1 MNQLAL
7 NPCFHDSV
15 GLRDGV
21 VWPGGATADTEMAT
35 LMTTGD
41 STRKT
46 DGRTVGSTRAEPAL
60 LAQVGLFADLTPAEL
75 VGLASLMRPRL
86 FARDEV
92 IYLRG
97 DPGTAFY
104 VIATGK
110 VKITLTS
117 PGGKELILR
126 RLGPGGFHGE
136 LALLD
141 DEPRSADAITTE
153 ASMLLVLQRDA
164 FRQFLADHP
173 GVATRLLGTVSQ
185 YLRRNAELIQDA
197 TFLDVPARLA
207 RILLELAGRPG
218 DGALPPP
225 GAVIPDRIKQGELA
239 SLVGATRESVNKWLG
254 SFEKQGL
261 ISYDKGRITLLR
273 PSGLKQRI
281 Y

>member
-1 MNQLAL
+1 
-7 NPCFHDSV
+7 
-15 GLRDGV
+15 
-21 VWPGGATADTEMAT
+21 MA
-35 LMTTGD
+35 
-41 STRKT
+41 S
-46 DGRTVGSTRAEPAL
+46 STRAEPEL
-60 LAQVGLFADLTPAEL
+60 LAQVGLFADLTTTEL
-75 VGLASLMRPRL
+75 DGLAGLMRTRPY
-86 FARDEV
+86 AKDEV

-104 VIATGK
+104 VIASGK
-110 VKITLTS
+110 VKIALTS
-117 PGGKELILR
+117 PDGKELILR

-141 DEPRSADAITTE
+141 DEPRSADAVATE

-164 FRQFLADHP
+164 FRQFLSEHP
-173 GVATRLLGTVSQ
+173 DIATKLLGTVSQ

-207 RILLELAGRPG
+207 RILLELASEPG
-218 DGALPPP
+218 AGELPPP
-225 GAVIPDRIKQGELA
+225 GSIIPDRMKQGELA
-239 SLVGATRESVNKWLG
+239 ALVGATRESINKWLG

-261 ISYDKGRITLLR
+261 ISYDKGQITLLR